1 MPTKLR
7 QLNQF
12 PLVVEKPTDDFD
24 APIAALYADGRV
36 VEYTARG
43 AAGGF
48 KNGSIATS
56 RSGANEPHSPYLM
69 IHLCG
74 RVLTSSQPG

>member
-1 MPTKLR
+1 MKQPDVPKQPR
-7 QLNQF
+7 CA
-12 PLVVEKPTDDFD
+12 V
-24 APIAALYADGRV
+24 IAAALLLAAGDGRV

-69 IHLCG
+69 IHPCG